1 MCSRLGHKVDW
12 FAASDVRQ
20 SRDRLTNRLQ
30 LLYRIIMKNTYSV
43 TQAQSKL
50 PGLLREVNET
60 ATTYGIT
67 VHDDVKGYLIGKE
80 RFDVI
85 IETLEILSN
94 KNAAAA
100 LRDYEAGKMDFH
112 GLSALEK

>member
-1 MCSRLGHKVDW
+1 
-12 FAASDVRQ
+12 
-20 SRDRLTNRLQ
+20 
-30 LLYRIIMKNTYSV
+30 MKNTYSV

-60 ATTYGIT
+60 AATYGIT

-80 RFDVI
+80 RFDAI

-94 KNAAAA
+94 KDAAAA
-100 LRDYEAGKMDFH
+100 LRDYEAGKLDFH
-112 GLSALEK
+112 DLGALEE